1 MNPAQRAQEQ
11 SPSPLAIQIRKQTP
25 LYKQAIFFSF
35 IISLLVLAP
44 TLFMLE
50 VYDRV
55 INSSSTTTLLMLL
68 VIVIGAYVMMEALEI
83 VRGKLMHQAGERIDA
98 ALRARLFDMA
108 FEANLRNIPGGTTQP
123 FNDLKTVR
131 DFIASPA
138 VAAMM
143 DAPASLIF
151 LLLVFIISPW
161 LGILALF
168 GAVVQIIIGIRTEKN
183 TMPVLTEANKAAI
196 DAQNFAGGVMRNAQ
210 VISAMGMTGNIHQRW
225 MKRQRKFLALQAK
238 ASDTAGSNTASSK
251 FIQIMQSSLI
261 LGAAC
266 WLTVKGMLLG
276 GGGMM
281 IVASTLGGRVLAPLA
296 QLIAQWR
303 LVVNARDAYQRLDN
317 FLSAFPEKPE
327 SMSLPAP
334 SGHLSVE
341 AVVAGAPGNPLAII
355 RGVSFAAVPGETIAL
370 IGPSAAG
377 KTTLARLLMGLW
389 PAASGK
395 VRLDGADI
403 YAWNKEELGPHIGY
417 LPQNVELFDGT
428 LAENI
433 ARFGDV
439 DLDEVKAAAELA
451 GLADVIA
458 ALPDGYDSRIGE
470 EGAFLSGGQRQRVG
484 LARAIYGDPKFVL
497 LDEPNS
503 SLDEAGE
510 QALFNMLMTL
520 KQRKCTT
527 IIITHRTSVLPA
539 ADKILVMRDGQ
550 VIAFGPRDEILTALK
565 QAQAQRAAQAIPTPP
580 TAATESAA

>member
-1 MNPAQRAQEQ
+1 MNPAQQQ
-11 SPSPLAIQIRKQTP
+11 TPSPLAIQIRKQTP

-35 IISLLVLAP
+35 ITGLLVLAP

-55 INSSSTTTLLMLL
+55 LNSSSGITLIMLL

-108 FEANLRNIPGGTTQP
+108 FEANLRNIPGGTQP
-123 FNDLKTVR
+123 FNDLRTVR

-138 VAAMM
+138 VTAMM

-151 LLLVFIISPW
+151 LLLIFIISPW

-168 GAVVQIIIGIRTEKN
+168 GAAVQVIIGIRTEKK
-183 TMPVLTEANKAAI
+183 TLPVLTEANKAAI
-196 DAQNFAGGVMRNAQ
+196 EAQNFASGVMRNAQ
-210 VISAMGMTGNIHQRW
+210 VIEAMGMTGSLHKRW
-225 MKRQRKFLALQAK
+225 VKLQHKFLALQAK
-238 ASDTAGSNTASSK
+238 ASDIAGSNAASSK

-261 LGAAC
+261 LGVAC
-266 WLTVKGMLLG
+266 WLSVKGMVLG

-281 IVASTLGGRVLAPLA
+281 IVAATLGGRVLVPLA

-303 LVVNARDAYQRLDN
+303 LVVNARDAYMRLDN
-317 FLSAFPEKPE
+317 FLLAFPERSE
-327 SMSLPAP
+327 SMSLPPP

-341 AVVAGAPGNPLAII
+341 AVVASAPGNSVPII
-355 RGVSFAAVPGETIAL
+355 RGISFAAMPGETIAL

-389 PAASGK
+389 QTVGGK
-395 VRLDGADI
+395 VRLDGADM

-433 ARFGDV
+433 ARFGDI
-439 DLDEVKAAAELA
+439 DLDQVKAAAELA
-451 GLADVIA
+451 GLASVVA
-458 ALPDGYDSRIGE
+458 ALPDGYDTRIGE
-470 EGAFLSGGQRQRVG
+470 EGALLSGGQRQRVG

-520 KQRKCTT
+520 KQRMCTT

-550 VIAFGPRDEILTALK
+550 VAAFGPRDEILSALR
-565 QAQAQRAAQAIPTPP
+565 QAQRAAQAISTSPS
-580 TAATESAA
+580 AAKESAA

>member
-1 MNPAQRAQEQ
+1 MTPAQRAQQ
-11 SPSPLAIQIRKQTP
+11 QQSPLATQIRKQTP
-25 LYKQAIFFSF
+25 LYKQAVFFSF

-55 INSSSTTTLLMLL
+55 LNSGSGTTLLMLL
-68 VIVIGAYVMMEALEI
+68 LLVIGAYVMMEALEI

-98 ALRARLFDMA
+98 ALRSRLFDMA

-138 VAAMM
+138 VMAMM

-151 LLLVFIISPW
+151 LALVFIISPW
-161 LGILALF
+161 LGLLALF
-168 GAVVQIIIGIRTEKN
+168 GAAVQVAIGISTEKN
-183 TMPVLTEANKAAI
+183 TMPALTEANKAAI

-210 VISAMGMTGNIHQRW
+210 VIEAMGMTANIHKRW
-225 MKRQRKFLALQAK
+225 ITRQHKFLALQAQ

-261 LGAAC
+261 LGASC

-303 LVVNARDAYQRLDN
+303 MVVNARDAYHRLDK
-317 FLSAFPEKPE
+317 FLSAFPERPE

-334 SGHLSVE
+334 TGRLSVE
-341 AVVAGAPGNPLAII
+341 AVVAGAPGNPVAII
-355 RGVSFAAVPGETIAL
+355 RGVTFAAVPGETIAL

-403 YAWNKEELGPHIGY
+403 FAWDKAELGPHIGY

-433 ARFGDV
+433 ARFGNV
-439 DLDEVKAAAELA
+439 DLEQVKAAAELA

-458 ALPDGYDSRIGE
+458 ALPQGYDSRIGE

-484 LARAIYGDPKFVL
+484 LARAIYGNPKFVL

-510 QALFNMLMTL
+510 QALYNMLMTL

-539 ADKILVMRDGQ
+539 ADKILVLRDGQ
-550 VIAFGPRDEILTALK
+550 LVAFGPRDEILAALR
-565 QAQAQRAAQAIPTPP
+565 QAQAQQATQSIPAAAT
-580 TAATESAA
+580 ATESAA

>member
-1 MNPAQRAQEQ
+1 MNPAQQQ
-11 SPSPLAIQIRKQTP
+11 TPSPLAIQIRKQTP

-35 IISLLVLAP
+35 ITGLLVLAP

-55 INSSSTTTLLMLL
+55 LNSGSVITLIMLL
-68 VIVIGAYVMMEALEI
+68 VLVIGAYVMMEMLGI
-83 VRGKLMHQAGERIDA
+83 VRGKLMHQAGERVDA

-108 FEANLRNIPGGTTQP
+108 FEANLRNIPSGTTQP
-123 FNDLKTVR
+123 FNDLRTVR

-138 VAAMM
+138 ETAMM

-151 LLLVFIISPW
+151 LMLIFIISPW

-168 GAVVQIIIGIRTEKN
+168 GAAVQVIIGIRTEKN
-183 TMPVLTEANKAAI
+183 TLPVLTEANKAAI
-196 DAQNFAGGVMRNAQ
+196 EAQNFASGVMRNAQ
-210 VISAMGMTGNIHQRW
+210 VIEAMGMTGSIHKRW
-225 MKRQRKFLALQAK
+225 VKLQHKFLALQAK
-238 ASDTAGSNTASSK
+238 ASDTAGSNAASSK

-266 WLTVKGMLLG
+266 WLSVKGMLLG

-281 IVASTLGGRVLAPLA
+281 IVAATLGGRVLVPLA

-303 LVVNARDAYQRLDN
+303 LVVNARDAYMRLDN
-317 FLSAFPEKPE
+317 FLSAFPERPE
-327 SMSLPAP
+327 SMSLPPP

-341 AVVAGAPGNPLAII
+341 AVIAGAPGNSVPII
-355 RGVSFAAVPGETIAL
+355 RGVSFAAMPGETIAL

-389 PAASGK
+389 QTVGGK
-395 VRLDGADI
+395 VRLDGADM

-433 ARFGDV
+433 ARFGDI
-439 DLDEVKAAAELA
+439 DLDQVKAAAELA
-451 GLADVIA
+451 GLASVVA
-458 ALPDGYDSRIGE
+458 ALPDGYDTRIGE
-470 EGAFLSGGQRQRVG
+470 EGAILSGGQRQRVG

-510 QALFNMLMTL
+510 QALFNMLMAL
-520 KQRKCTT
+520 KQRMCTT

-539 ADKILVMRDGQ
+539 ADKILMMRDGK
-550 VIAFGPRDEILTALK
+550 VAAFGPRDEILSALK
-565 QAQAQRAAQAIPTPP
+565 QAQAQRAAQAISTSPS
-580 TAATESAA
+580 AAKESAA